1 MEQNLPTNLYCAVV
15 VEVGMIA
22 GVRSA
27 LRYLN
32 DYIEIYG
39 VKEDINIYVN
49 QTKIGK
55 IGADRSRCR
64 HQKAEGLRL

>member
-1 MEQNLPTNLYCAVV
+1 
-15 VEVGMIA
+15 MIA

-39 VKEDINIYVN
+39 VKEDINIYVT
-49 QTKIGK
+49 QMKIGK
-55 IGADRSRCR
+55 IGADRSRRR